1 MELGL
6 KGKRAIV
13 TGGSNGI
20 GRACAVELAR
30 EGVRVCAVG
39 RNEERLT
46 AVAAELNGYSE
57 SFSFAADLS
66 TEEGCRRS
74 VEACVERLGGID
86 ILINNAGNARQYPVL
101 QLPVSL
107 VEEALDLKLIGYLRM
122 AQLVVPYMQRQGW
135 GRIVNIAGAMGTSPS
150 VNSLPASLANIGVL
164 NLTRALTDAV
174 ATDKILIN
182 AICPGTVN
190 NERTRRHRVE
200 AAEREGREP
209 GDIEAQIV
217 AAGKA
222 IPAGRIC
229 EEDEIARVVSF
240 FASEACSFV
249 FASAIY
255 MDGGARRST
264 P

>member
-13 TGGSNGI
+13 TGGSSGI
-20 GRACAVELAR
+20 GRVCAVALAA
-30 EGVRVCAVG
+30 EGVSVCAVG
-39 RNEERLT
+39 RDEGRLA
-46 AVAAELNGYSE
+46 AVAAELNARGE
-57 SFSFAADLS
+57 GFSVAADLS
-66 TEEGCRRS
+66 TADGCRRS
-74 VEACVERLGGID
+74 VEVCAERFGGID

-101 QLPVSL
+101 ELPASL

-122 AQLVVPYMQRQGW
+122 AQLVIPYMQRQGW
-135 GRIVNIAGAMGTSPS
+135 GRIVNIAGAQGTSPS

-174 ATDKILIN
+174 ASDSILIN

-190 NERTRRHRVE
+190 NARTRRHRVE

-209 GDIEAQIV
+209 GDLDAQIV

-222 IPAGRIC
+222 LPAGRIC
-229 EEDEIARVVSF
+229 EEDEIATVACF
-240 FASEACSFV
+240 FASEACRFV

>member
-13 TGGSNGI
+13 TGGSSGI
-20 GRACAVELAR
+20 GRACAIELAR
-30 EGVRVCAVG
+30 EGARVCVVG
-39 RNEERLT
+39 RDEARLA
-46 AVAAELNGYSE
+46 AVAKELNARSE
-57 SFSFAADLS
+57 GFAIAADLS

-74 VEACVERLGGID
+74 AESCAGRFGGID
-86 ILINNAGNARQYPVL
+86 ILVNNAGNARQYPVL
-101 QLPVSL
+101 ELPVSL

-122 AQLVVPYMQRQGW
+122 AQHVIPHMQRQGW
-135 GRIVNIAGAMGTSPS
+135 GRIVNIAGAQGTSPG
-150 VNSLPASLANIGVL
+150 VNTLPASLANIGVL

-174 ATDKILIN
+174 ASDRILIN
-182 AICPGTVN
+182 ALCPGTVN
-190 NERTRRHRVE
+190 NERTRRHRLE

-222 IPAGRIC
+222 LPAGRIC
-229 EEDEIARVVSF
+229 EEDEIARVACF